1 MTVENLWGKIRN
13 TINKRWEKINMYK
26 NIIFDIGN
34 VLLRFNPKEHLMTKL
49 NDEALVMQILKE
61 VFQCEEW
68 SMLDR
73 GTITEEGAKK
83 VIGDRKVINKEHVDL
98 AFENWYDILT
108 PMEETIEILKKL
120 KNKGYN
126 IYFLSNFHHLA
137 FEHVTNKNDFFK
149 EFHGGIV
156 SYKERLLK
164 PEKEI
169 YLRLLEEYDLKAE
182 ESIFI
187 DDTAVNLAGAKE
199 LNINTILFKDANGL
213 VEELKKFEIS
223 L

>member
-1 MTVENLWGKIRN
+1 
-13 TINKRWEKINMYK
+13 MYK

-49 NDEALVMQILKE
+49 NDEALVMEILKE

-68 SMLDR
+68 AMLDR
-73 GTITEEGAKK
+73 GTITEEEAKK
-83 VIGDRKVINKEHVDL
+83 VIGERNIIKKEHVDL

-108 PMEETIEILKKL
+108 PMEETVEVLKKL
-120 KNKGYN
+120 KSKGYN

-137 FEHVTNKNDFFK
+137 FEHVTTKNEFFK

-156 SYKERLLK
+156 SYKENLLK

-169 YLRLLEEYDLKAE
+169 YLRLLEEYTLKGE
-182 ESIFI
+182 ECVFI
-187 DDTAVNLAGAKE
+187 DDTEVNLVGAKD
-199 LNINTILFKDANGL
+199 LNINTILFRDAKGL
-213 VEELKKFEIS
+213 VEELEKFEITF
-223 L
+223 